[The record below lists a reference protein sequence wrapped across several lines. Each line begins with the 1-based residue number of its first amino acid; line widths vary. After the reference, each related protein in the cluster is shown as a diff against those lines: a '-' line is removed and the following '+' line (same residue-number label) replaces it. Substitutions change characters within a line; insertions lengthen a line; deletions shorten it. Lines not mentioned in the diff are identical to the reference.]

1 MSIGLL
7 SFNRSKQWSDRVT
20 AAMNKSKSRDNIEK
34 RLRKIEKEE
43 SKAAKVGNGHCMEI
57 ATCRVVFFRDSASL
71 GPDVC
76 IVVFVGP

>member
-43 SKAAKVGNGHCMEI
+43 SKAAKVGTKSGWPE
-57 ATCRVVFFRDSASL
+57 
-71 GPDVC
+71 
-76 IVVFVGP
+76 

>member
-7 SFNRSKQWSDRVT
+7 SFNRSNHRSDRKTIAQSVA

-43 SKAAKVGNGHCMEI
+43 SKAAKVG
-57 ATCRVVFFRDSASL
+57 
-71 GPDVC
+71 DV
-76 IVVFVGP
+76 PR